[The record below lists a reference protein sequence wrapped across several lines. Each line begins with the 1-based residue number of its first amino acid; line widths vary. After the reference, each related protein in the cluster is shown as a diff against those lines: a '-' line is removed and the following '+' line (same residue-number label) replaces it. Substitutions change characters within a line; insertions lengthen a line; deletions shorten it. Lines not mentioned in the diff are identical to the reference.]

1 MLINV
6 LLIKSKTMKV
16 TNLRPILWTKNLQ
29 ETIDFYVTALGF
41 TCRYQIERFAALTK
55 DNIEI
60 MIVVPIDE
68 PEDCK
73 DENKN
78 GFFPNPNFTGSI
90 YIDVDNADEYWEQL
104 KDKVKV
110 KSPIENAEWHVRG
123 FSIFDNNGYELVFG
137 QDINDD
143 FINLNS

>member
-1 MLINV
+1 
-6 LLIKSKTMKV
+6 MKV

-73 DENKN
+73 DLENK
-78 GFFPNPNFTGSI
+78 GDFFSSPNFTGSI
-90 YIDVDNADEYWEQL
+90 YIDVENADEYWEQL

>member
-1 MLINV
+1 
-6 LLIKSKTMKV
+6 MKV
-16 TNLRPILWTKNLQ
+16 TNLRPILWTRDLQ
-29 ETIDFYVTALGF
+29 GTIDFYVTTLGF

-55 DNIEI
+55 DSIEI
-60 MIVVPIDE
+60 MIVIPIDE

-73 DENKN
+73 GLENKDD
-78 GFFPNPNFTGSI
+78 FFPKPTFTGSI
-90 YIDVDNADEYWEQL
+90 YMDVDNADEYWEQL

-143 FINLNS
+143 SFPGKEIAKPTKN